1 MEGESVMKYKYCLV
15 LLLLVAIVALAG
27 CAGGKPMTLENY
39 TRELAATDPAKTALV
54 KPGSAEEKAGIENF
68 KEYYKVFAED
78 VIRRDTKKLYAK
90 EAFFKD
96 GYKEVKGVDAI
107 ESYFIAT
114 TKAILSCTFDITDV
128 SVHEGNYYFRWVMRL
143 TIQRDKENPI
153 EQIGMSHVRF
163 GPDGKVIFHTDYWDT
178 SVVFERAPV
187 IGSIIRWAKEQF

>member
-1 MEGESVMKYKYCLV
+1 
-15 LLLLVAIVALAG
+15 LLLVAIVALAG

-90 EAFFKD
+90 DAFFKD

-187 IGSIIRWAKEQF
+187 IGFIIRWAKEQF

>member
-1 MEGESVMKYKYCLV
+1 MKYKIYV
-15 LLLLVAIVALAG
+15 GIMLLVPIVALAS

-39 TRELAATDPAKTALV
+39 YKELAATDPAKTALV

-68 KEYYKVFAED
+68 KAYYKVFAED
-78 VIRRDTKKLYAK
+78 IIRRDTKTLYAK

-107 ESYFIAT
+107 ETYFIAT
-114 TKAILSCTFDITDV
+114 TKAIVSCTFDITDV
-128 SVHEGNYYFRWVMRL
+128 IIHEGNYYFRWVMKL
-143 TIQRDKENPI
+143 TIKRDKDNPI
-153 EQIGMSHVRF
+153 EQVGMSHVRF
-163 GPDGKVIFHTDYWDT
+163 ASDGKVIFHTDYWDT